1 MDMQHQ
7 IDNTQETSFLNAISI
22 PLRRSFT
29 LRAIQFGQRF
39 IILSTTPTAMNAL
52 EQNPPLN
59 FSVLRQ
65 GQINDL
71 NVIED
76 VVHDSPDRR
85 EVVYVCRPPVENGEN
100 GFAYT
105 AFIIRPEQNDRESR
119 VNENLFREGL
129 ESSGIPFARVGCAI
143 RLNTQAHLFSLI
155 QRNYRF
161 RPIRA
166 GTVEQLQQFSEL
178 LNDAIY
184 PRKIYVAATT
194 QNVRNVLNRLCRTY
208 NLNARPNDTNVGG
221 FLYVVFERISEDDT
235 PAIIQAYRNQS
246 SNSSDEESA
255 EDEENQDQ
263 NSDHES
269 AADTGITD
277 DIPFDSLNLGNHNH
291 RKHIETV
298 AIFPSGEALYKCT
311 YTGCSHEWRE

>member
-1 MDMQHQ
+1 
-7 IDNTQETSFLNAISI
+7 
-22 PLRRSFT
+22 
-29 LRAIQFGQRF
+29 
-39 IILSTTPTAMNAL
+39 MNAL
-52 EQNPPLN
+52 EQTPPLN

-76 VVHDSPDRR
+76 VVRDSPDRR
-85 EVVYVCRPPVENGEN
+85 EVVYVCRPLVENGEN

-119 VNENLFREGL
+119 VNENLFSKGL
-129 ESSGIPFARVGCAI
+129 TSSGIPFARVGCAI
-143 RLNTQAHLFSLI
+143 KLSTQTNLFC
-155 QRNYRF
+155 RF

-184 PRKIYVAATT
+184 PRKIYVAAPT
-194 QNVRNVLNRLCRTY
+194 QNVRKVSNRLCRTY
-208 NLNARPNDTNVGG
+208 NLNASPNDTNVGG

-255 EDEENQDQ
+255 EDEKDDEENQDQ

-291 RKHIETV
+291 RNHIETV

-311 YTGCSHEWRE
+311 YTGCSHELRE